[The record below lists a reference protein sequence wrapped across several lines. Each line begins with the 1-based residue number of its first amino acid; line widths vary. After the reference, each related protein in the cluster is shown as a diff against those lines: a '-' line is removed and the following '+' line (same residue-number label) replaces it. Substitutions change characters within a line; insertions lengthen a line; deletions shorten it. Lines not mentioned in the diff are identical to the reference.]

1 LSRGISR
8 GNLQRGI
15 LKRAFDMAVKKDAAG
30 SMTIRWLPEMLCSD
44 QSMASGNPE
53 GAVFNNC
60 RVGNHI
66 YVLSRSNL

>member
-1 LSRGISR
+1 
-8 GNLQRGI
+8 
-15 LKRAFDMAVKKDAAG
+15 MAVKKDAAG

-66 YVLSRSNL
+66 HVLSRANLW